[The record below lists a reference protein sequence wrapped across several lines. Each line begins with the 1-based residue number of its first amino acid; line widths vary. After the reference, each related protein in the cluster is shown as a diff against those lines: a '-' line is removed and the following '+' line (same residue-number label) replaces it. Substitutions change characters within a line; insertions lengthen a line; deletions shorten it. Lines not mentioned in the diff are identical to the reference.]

1 MDGFMA
7 QVIGFDTTPLQ
18 FSQPSGVG
26 HYARQLLTA
35 LIARDDG
42 RRYAPL
48 ANRVLNGQVPVGA
61 LPQIGRRFP
70 NRSIWMQT
78 MLPRAVRDN
87 RLDICHFTNSLAPI
101 NLPCPM
107 VITFHD
113 MSLFRHPGLHPLRAV
128 LVVRPLLPVL
138 ARRADAIITVSMAA
152 RRDVM
157 SDLHIRADKVHVVY
171 EAAAGHFQPIGDGGE
186 LERVRARYDLSA
198 PFVLY
203 VGTLEPRK
211 NLTRLVRA
219 FAGVRRRLPDAQLI
233 LVGQLGWKYE
243 ALLAEIE
250 RLDLKMGVRRLG
262 YVPEGDLAALY
273 SLATAFVFPSIYEGF
288 GLPIVEAMAC
298 GTPVLTSDRSSM
310 AEIARGAARLIDPFD
325 TAAMTEGLFDLLT
338 DETLRLELRAAGLKR
353 AAEFSW
359 ARAAEETAAVYDKV
373 CGRRG

>member
-1 MDGFMA
+1 MGRFMA
-7 QVIGFDTTPLQ
+7 QLIGFDATPLQ

-26 HYARQLLTA
+26 HYARQLLAA

-42 RRYAPL
+42 RHYAPL
-48 ANRVLNGQVPVGA
+48 ANRILNGRTPAGA
-61 LPQIGRRFP
+61 LPQIGRPFP

-87 RLDICHFTNSLAPI
+87 RLDLCHFTNSLAPI

-128 LVVRPLLPVL
+128 LAVRPLLPML
-138 ARRADAIITVSMAA
+138 ARRAAAIITVSMAA
-152 RRDVM
+152 QRDVV
-157 SDLHIRADKVHVVY
+157 SDLHIKADKIHIVY
-171 EAAAGHFQPIGDGGE
+171 EAAAVHFQPIGDRGE
-186 LERVRARYDLSA
+186 LERVRAKYNLSA

-219 FAGVRRRLPDAQLI
+219 FAEVRRRLPDAQLI

-250 RLDLKMGVRRLG
+250 RLDLKAGVRRLG

-273 SLATAFVFPSIYEGF
+273 SLATAFAFPSIYEGF

-298 GTPVLTSDRSSM
+298 GTPVLTSDRSSL

-325 TAAMTEGLFDLLT
+325 TAAMAEGLYSLLI
-338 DETLRLELRAAGLKR
+338 DESERLELRAAGLKR

-359 ARAAEETAAVYDKV
+359 ARAAAETAAVYDKV
-373 CGRRG
+373 CGRMG